1 MNCGKRSA
9 FLLLLALP
17 FFLIASS
24 AATAPIDET
33 GSLSAEIDRLKDLV
47 FPKNSM
53 LYVLP
58 TQQNRDD
65 YRALVTSVMNGNY
78 DTASTQAAAL
88 SYELVHYHDTDTAR
102 DFYLLREALNE
113 YGQQNLGWGNYI
125 WNPGGG
131 KDILI
136 EAPHPLYDTNTPE
149 FAIEVFQG
157 VHGRGYLMA
166 GAHRAC
172 MGDGTMGQAN
182 VCGHTDS
189 IFHVVHE
196 AWSLSTTLP
205 IQIHGFDWDKHTNF
219 PAGTDV
225 VLSNGDGAVP
235 QPHIDLDDSFDDTGL
250 LSFCYN
256 TLPVND
262 PTNILVNTDWLN
274 GGVVS
279 GGAFGSL
286 SAGYNVQGKYT
297 RNTYGA
303 PWIHCELEQ
312 SIRFNDPTLWDPAVD
327 AIVSTYIPEPCTM
340 ALITVGVIALA
351 GAVRRRVK

>member
-1 MNCGKRSA
+1 MHSKKRA
-9 FLLLLALP
+9 VFPLLILA
-17 FFLIASS
+17 FFLVVSPAIA
-24 AATAPIDET
+24 APIAET
-33 GSLSAEIDRLKDLV
+33 GSLSAEIDRLKALV

-53 LYVLP
+53 LYVQP
-58 TQQNRDD
+58 TVQNRDD
-65 YRALVTSVMNGNY
+65 YRALTTSVMDGDY
-78 DTASTQAAAL
+78 DTASTQATAL
-88 SYELVHYHDTDTAR
+88 GYELVRYHDTDTSR
-102 DFYLLREALNE
+102 NFYLLREALNE
-113 YGQQNLGWGNYI
+113 YGEQNLGWGNYI
-125 WNPGGG
+125 WNPTQG

-166 GAHRAC
+166 GAHRAS

-196 AWSLSTTLP
+196 TWSLSTTLP

-256 TLPVND
+256 SLPVND
-262 PTNILVNTDWLN
+262 PTNILVNTDWEN
-274 GGVVS
+274 GGVVY
-279 GGAFGSL
+279 GGTFGSL
-286 SAGYNVQGKYT
+286 GGGYNVQGQYT

-312 SIRFNDPTLWDPAVD
+312 SIRFNDPALWDPAVE
-327 AIVSTYIPEPCTM
+327 AIVSTYIPEPSTLLLLAP
-340 ALITVGVIALA
+340 ALLGFA
-351 GAVRRRVK
+351 GLLRRRLR